1 MHKSTTRRMFR
12 LLGNFKKIALSAPD
26 FLLAKRRFLQ
36 NVQVFE
42 LTTQKTTLIFVAK
55 GEKCRGTQVFAKR
68 QRKHQTRTA
77 NSHKFTKRKHFSD
90 CHLEFFRKRL
100 KLVVF
105 QSHIVHGE
113 LVEIGDILVYYK
125 LRSGKRRALQHSFY
139 LRNVPVVDVSV
150 GNYMHE
156 FPNLQAG
163 NLRKH
168 VHKHGV
174 LHHICW
180 QQPCR
185 WNVG

>member
-1 MHKSTTRRMFR
+1 MSCYTSFSKRM
-12 LLGNFKKIALSAPD
+12 
-26 FLLAKRRFLQ
+26 
-36 NVQVFE
+36 
-42 LTTQKTTLIFVAK
+42 
-55 GEKCRGTQVFAKR
+55 
-68 QRKHQTRTA
+68 RKHQTRTA

-168 VHKHGV
+168 VHKHGRTAP
-174 LHHICW
+174 HSSCW